1 MSDIFSVLN
10 RLDIN
15 AMNEADDALKEIGI
29 DMTDALNLY
38 FRKIAKYRD
47 IPLIEDEDDLND
59 ETLEA
64 IKEARDISS
73 GKVKAKEFH
82 SVEELIKDCLSD
94 EADD

>member
-1 MSDIFSVLN
+1 MRALSFVSDKDIGTI
-10 RLDIN
+10 LDIILYYIPVDP
-15 AMNEADDALKEIGI
+15 DDILTQE
-29 DMTDALNLY
+29 
-38 FRKIAKYRD
+38 D
-47 IPLIEDEDDLND
+47 IEDLND

>member
-1 MSDIFSVLN
+1 MRALSFVSDKDIGTI
-10 RLDIN
+10 LDIILHYIPVDP
-15 AMNEADDALKEIGI
+15 DDILTQE
-29 DMTDALNLY
+29 
-38 FRKIAKYRD
+38 D
-47 IPLIEDEDDLND
+47 IEDLND

>member
-1 MSDIFSVLN
+1 
-10 RLDIN
+10 
-15 AMNEADDALKEIGI
+15 MNEADDALKEIGI

-64 IKEARDISS
+64 IK
-73 GKVKAKEFH
+73 
-82 SVEELIKDCLSD
+82 
-94 EADD
+94 